1 MKSVL
6 SILLVTGSLLAT
18 GRLSESRGQEEK
30 KAERGAVKLHV
41 NLEDINIKDSGI
53 FLTGTFRITQVGG
66 ETVSSKLVDV
76 PVEPGVKINVNWQ
89 GTSRVL
95 RLVEDQGGLVVVGTE
110 AVEKGREQKKDASRN
125 ERSEKRRS
133 EDWKAPI
140 APRMVLAVN
149 LNPEEKLVI
158 LEEMVADYSDPEKP
172 RRYTEFSQF
181 SLKRGHAYWGDGKPI
196 METELWRHL
205 PKSTSDSG
213 RTILLSADERA
224 LGPHYLKALKPD
236 TIILIG
242 KASFRGVSPLEENP

>member
-6 SILLVTGSLLAT
+6 SVLLVTGLLLAADDP
-18 GRLSESRGQEEK
+18 SESRGQEEK

-41 NLEDINIKDSGI
+41 KLEDINIKDSGI
-53 FLTGTFRITQVGG
+53 FLTGTFRITQLGG

-76 PVEPGVKINVNWQ
+76 PVAPGVKINVNWE
-89 GTSRVL
+89 GTPRVL
-95 RLVEDQGGLVVVGTE
+95 RLIEDQGGLVVVGTE
-110 AVEKGREQKKDASRN
+110 AVEKGREQKKDK
-125 ERSEKRRS
+125 SEKRRS
-133 EDWKAPI
+133 EDWKVPI

-149 LNPEEKLVI
+149 VNPEDKLVI

-181 SLKRGHAYWGDGKPI
+181 SLKRGQAYWADGKPI

-224 LGPHYLKALKPD
+224 LGPHYLKVLKPD

-242 KASFRGVSPLEENP
+242 EASFRGVSPPEENP